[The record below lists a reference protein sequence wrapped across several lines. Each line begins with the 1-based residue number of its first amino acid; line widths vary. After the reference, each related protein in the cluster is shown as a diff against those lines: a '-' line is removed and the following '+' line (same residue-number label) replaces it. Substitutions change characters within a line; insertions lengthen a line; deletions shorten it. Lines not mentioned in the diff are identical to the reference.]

1 MKRLLSALLVFV
13 IIFSLCACKGDNTDN
28 QTVNNSEITSVGSEE
43 QNSSDIIIE
52 IAPTGSETN
61 NQPPVVSQNTTA
73 SDNTNAQQ
81 HTHVYKK
88 AVTAK
93 TCETDGFTTYF
104 CDCGTKYTDDTVL
117 ATGHSYGEWQEIT
130 APTEQAAGKEQR
142 VCKNCEKSEQREIP
156 KLIKGHT
163 HKYSAAVT
171 KVPTCESDGVKTYS
185 CTCGASYTE
194 SIAKTA
200 HNYTKTVV
208 NPTCTTAG
216 YTKNTCECGKT
227 YYDSNVKALG
237 HKYSDVVIA
246 PTCTSGGYTEHTCSV
261 CLYKFTD
268 SATSPTGHK
277 DIKTE
282 TIPAT
287 CGSSGRINEI
297 CTKCGTTV
305 NSTFIPATNEH
316 TYVAKTCS
324 EAYYEVRDTGE
335 SITTQNL
342 AAYQHLNDW
351 MCNICSGCHKIKQGD
366 EGDIWSKYTDEEQ
379 SKLMLSYVNE
389 LRKEHK
395 ETNPGFYNIIND
407 KLELVYDEKLT
418 ELANI
423 RARELYTIS
432 YSHDTGTRTGAAE
445 CISYGRNTVEQAFES
460 WKASPGHYDGMVM
473 KKGAKFGYGRYIN
486 ENGVVYNT
494 LLIWDS
500 GWSAELWEIIYG
512 PK

>member
-43 QNSSDIIIE
+43 QISSDIIIE

-104 CDCGTKYTDDTVL
+104 CDCGTRYTDDTVL

-163 HKYSAAVT
+163 HKYSATVT
-171 KVPTCESDGVKTYS
+171 KTPTCESDGEKTYS

-237 HKYSDVVIA
+237 HKYSDAVIA

-261 CLYKFTD
+261 CSYKFTD

-277 DIKTE
+277 DIKTSTVDATCGTDGIKKE
-282 TIPAT
+282 VCGVCNATVKTTTIPAT
-287 CGSSGRINEI
+287 GKHN
-297 CTKCGTTV
+297 
-305 NSTFIPATNEH
+305 
-316 TYVAKTCS
+316 YVTKTCS
-324 EAYYEVRDTGE
+324 EAYTEVV
-335 SITTQNL
+335 QNNQTL
-342 AAYQHLNDW
+342 FVENIASYQHKTDW
-351 MCNICSGCHKIKQGD
+351 LCKICSSCHLIKQGN
-366 EGDIWSKYTDEEQ
+366 EGDVWSKYSAEEQ
-379 SKLMLSYVNE
+379 SKIMLNYVND
-389 LRKEHK
+389 LRKQYKTE
-395 ETNPGFYNIIND
+395 NPGYYNVIND
-407 KLELVYDEKLT
+407 KVELVYDAKLT

-423 RARELYTIS
+423 RAKELSTS
-432 YSHDTGTRTGAAE
+432 YSHDTGTRTGASE
-445 CISYGRNTVEQAFES
+445 CINETQNTILNDFNT
-460 WKASPGHYDGMVM
+460 WKASPGHFDGMIM
-473 KKGAKFGYGRYIN
+473 KKGVRFGYGRYVDK
-486 ENGVVYNT
+486 NGTTYSC
-494 LLIWDS
+494 LLIWDKY
-500 GWSAELWEIIYG
+500 WNADLWEMTYG